1 MQDSVRNMILEV
13 PLAGH
18 ILVCWFHLDTDLG
31 RVCSRTLNIDY
42 SARIRVQKHGR
53 VVERLKTRAIL
64 SLSAV

>member
-1 MQDSVRNMILEV
+1 MPAIMRYHDGLTLATCPVFMQDSVRNMIFEV

-42 SARIRVQKHGR
+42 SARIRV
-53 VVERLKTRAIL
+53 
-64 SLSAV
+64 